1 MNRMTLSFLVVAGF
15 IPGLHLGVGRL
26 FAISTWPIE
35 ISPNFFPPAV
45 ENAEPWST
53 RR

>member
-15 IPGLHLGVGRL
+15 IPGLHLRVGRL
-26 FAISTWPIE
+26 FAISTEPIE
-35 ISPNFFPPAV
+35 ISSNFFPSAV

>member
-15 IPGLHLGVGRL
+15 IPGPHLRVGRL
-26 FAISTWPIE
+26 LAISTGPIE

-45 ENAEPWST
+45 ENAVLWST